1 MATAALAQPR
11 TKSFSDAKFKSRLQ
25 VLRQTDNLRNWY
37 YLLRTYAALA
47 AVIGGAIWFYFFTR
61 SSAVHSIWN
70 VPVFA
75 AAILMVGAL
84 QHHLANL
91 AHEAVHH
98 TLFKNRYLNDLVSEW
113 LCSFPMFSS
122 TYHYGLHHL
131 AHHQFVNDPVRD
143 PDISQLQKSGHRLSF
158 PILKQE
164 FLEVL
169 FEQMWVP
176 NLIRYSLARAE
187 YDSLGTE
194 NNPYIRPDWEFTKLP
209 ARLTLG
215 YLACLALVLTGL
227 VMYGNMTL
235 LAILP
240 VTLWLVAML
249 VLGLLPER
257 YYYQSKIRPLLS
269 VRTLGMMR
277 TTFITLLFCA
287 LAWTT
292 WMSGDWWAAY
302 FFLLWVLPL
311 VTSFPLFMVLRQ
323 IVQHGNGDRGW
334 MTNSRVFHCHPLVN
348 FAVFPMGQDYH
359 LPHHMFATVPH
370 YRLKALHET
379 LLDYPEYRH
388 EATVVEGYFWPKE
401 RPPVYPTVVDVLGP
415 EYAPQRFRD
424 VYIDNSVLEDQNVT
438 AREKEEIVID
448 GAREAARV
456 RSEAKVESWAR
467 DDKNSKPMRRAW

>member
-11 TKSFSDAKFKSRLQ
+11 TKSFSDPEFKTRLQ
-25 VLRQTDNLRNWY
+25 ALRQTDNLRNWY
-37 YLLRTYAALA
+37 FLLRTYAGLA
-47 AVIGGAIWFYFFTR
+47 AVIGGAIWFYLFTR
-61 SSAVHSIWN
+61 TGAVHFLWN

-98 TLFKNRYLNDLVSEW
+98 TLFKNRYLNDLVSEC

-164 FLEVL
+164 FVEVL
-169 FEQMWVP
+169 LEQMWVP

-209 ARLTLG
+209 ARLTVG
-215 YLACLALVLTGL
+215 YLGCLAISLTAL
-227 VMYGNMTL
+227 VMYGSSTL
-235 LAILP
+235 LVILP
-240 VTLWLVAML
+240 VTLWVAAML

-269 VRTLGMMR
+269 VRSLGMMR
-277 TTFITLLFCA
+277 TTFISLLFYA
-287 LAWTT
+287 LAWAT
-292 WMSGDWWAAY
+292 WATGDWWAAY

-334 MTNSRVFHCHPLVN
+334 MSNSRVFHCHPLMN

-379 LLDYPEYRH
+379 LLKYPEYRN

-401 RPPVYPTVVDVLGP
+401 RPPIHPTVVDVLGP
-415 EYAPQRFRD
+415 DYAPQQFRG

-438 AREKEEIVID
+438 PREKEEIVID

-456 RSEAKVESWAR
+456 RSEAKVGSWSLGDES
-467 DDKNSKPMRRAW
+467 SKSMRRAR